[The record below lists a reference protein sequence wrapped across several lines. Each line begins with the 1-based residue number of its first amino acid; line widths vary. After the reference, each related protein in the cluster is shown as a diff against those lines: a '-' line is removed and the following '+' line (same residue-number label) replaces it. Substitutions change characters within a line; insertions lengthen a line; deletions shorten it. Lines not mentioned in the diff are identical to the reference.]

1 MAGCRIVNQGML
13 DAISEI
19 QRIAGE
25 YETVADEFISSLNNA
40 ISEMEGETKDA
51 LYELINSK
59 VKTFVYQDLPAALRG
74 MAELLEANR
83 QNFENTDKQ
92 LAGSISSSEG

>member
-59 VKTFVYQDLPAALRG
+59 VKHLYIRIYRLRSEVDAGEKLLPL
-74 MAELLEANR
+74 N
-83 QNFENTDKQ
+83 
-92 LAGSISSSEG
+92 

>member
-59 VKTFVYQDLPAALRG
+59 VKTLYIRIYRLRS
-74 MAELLEANR
+74 EVWPSCLKP
-83 QNFENTDKQ
+83 TDKT
-92 LAGSISSSEG
+92 LKTLINNWREA

>member
-1 MAGCRIVNQGML
+1 ML

>member
-1 MAGCRIVNQGML
+1 MNNGRCRIVNQGML

-40 ISEMEGETKDA
+40 ISEMEGETKTHFM
-51 LYELINSK
+51 N
-59 VKTFVYQDLPAALRG
+59 
-74 MAELLEANR
+74 
-83 QNFENTDKQ
+83 
-92 LAGSISSSEG
+92 